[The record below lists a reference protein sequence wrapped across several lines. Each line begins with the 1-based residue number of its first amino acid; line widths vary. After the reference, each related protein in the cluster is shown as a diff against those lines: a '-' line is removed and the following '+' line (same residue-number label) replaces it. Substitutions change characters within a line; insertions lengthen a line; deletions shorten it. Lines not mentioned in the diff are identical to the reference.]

1 MAAGYLLDSKLISE
15 TRKIRAD
22 AGVMAF
28 LAAADATRLFLSV
41 LTLGELRK
49 GVEAKRR
56 NDSATADRLGA
67 WVDGIETTF
76 ADRVLPVDTPAA
88 ALGELSA
95 RRTLPVIDT
104 LIAATAITRRA
115 DPGYPQYPGR
125 RCDRRPPRRS
135 LAGRVIVA
143 GGSYRSIWADAN
155 PAKPHEQRA
164 GHSSGTPAL
173 RIPAR

>member
-56 NDSATADRLGA
+56 ADSATADRLGA
-67 WVDGIETTF
+67 WMDRIETTF
-76 ADRVLPVDTPAA
+76 ADRILPVNTPAA
-88 ALGELSA
+88 RLWGELSA

-104 LIAATAITRRA
+104 LIAATAITRGLTLVTRNTRDVA
-115 DPGYPQYPGR
+115 ATGVPLLDPWQ
-125 RCDRRPPRRS
+125 
-135 LAGRVIVA
+135 
-143 GGSYRSIWADAN
+143 GG
-155 PAKPHEQRA
+155 
-164 GHSSGTPAL
+164 
-173 RIPAR
+173 